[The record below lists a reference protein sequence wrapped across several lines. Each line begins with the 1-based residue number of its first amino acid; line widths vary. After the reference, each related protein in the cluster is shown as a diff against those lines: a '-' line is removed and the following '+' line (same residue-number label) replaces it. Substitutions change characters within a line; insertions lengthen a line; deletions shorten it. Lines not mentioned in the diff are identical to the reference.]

1 MLRNA
6 VTRSLAQARTYATES
21 GSQALPVLHGLDGRY
36 ATALFSAAQKSSVVE
51 TVERDLN
58 RMKALLQTDEK
69 FRFFVETPIIAR
81 EEKKAGIKDILT
93 KGGYSAVTKNFFDV
107 LADNGRLDQTIKIIS
122 SFETLL
128 LASRGL
134 VSCTVTSAKE
144 LDGATLR
151 RVEAILTKSN
161 LLEKGQKITVTSKIN
176 PSILG
181 GLVIEIGD
189 KTIDLSVS
197 SKIAKLNRLLTETI

>member
-1 MLRNA
+1 MFQTSIA
-6 VTRSLAQARTYATES
+6 RSIAS
-21 GSQALPVLHGLDGRY
+21 LPVLHGLDGRY
-36 ATALFSAAQKSSVVE
+36 ATALFSAAKKSNAVDA
-51 TVERDLN
+51 VERDLN
-58 RMKALLQTDEK
+58 RIKSLMQSDEK
-69 FRFFVETPIIAR
+69 FKFFVETPIIPR
-81 EEKKAGIKDILT
+81 DEKKGGLKEIFV
-93 KGGYSAVTKNFFDV
+93 KGGYSPVTQNFFDV
-107 LADNGRLDQTIKIIS
+107 LADNGRLDQTSKIFN
-122 SFETLL
+122 SFEILL

-134 VSCTVTSAKE
+134 VSCAVTSAKE
-144 LDGATLR
+144 LDAATLR

-161 LLEKGQKITVTSKIN
+161 LLEKGQRITVTSKVN